1 MKINRQHFR
10 NLFRSILVILLGLGI
25 LYELAGPSQGDYDY
39 FMIFIYVLCC
49 FFGFAMAPIG
59 IITRYIRGTKYRR
72 KFSYS
77 LTGSAN
83 LFFALLTAHNSITA
97 KEQQSTALVLTAISF
112 LTGTFILYDIF
123 FTRREK
129 RKKQEYASV

>member
-1 MKINRQHFR
+1 MRVNRLHYK
-10 NLFRSILVILLGLGI
+10 NLFRAILVILLGLGI
-25 LYELAGPSQGDYDY
+25 LYELAGSNQGDYDY

-49 FFGFAMAPIG
+49 FFGIIMAPIG

-72 KFSYS
+72 RFFYS

-83 LFFALLTAHNSITA
+83 LLFGLMTAHNSLTA
-97 KEQQSTALVLTAISF
+97 KDHQTIAIVLTIISF
-112 LTGTFILYDIF
+112 LTGLYILYDIF

-129 RKKQEYASV
+129 RKNQEYASI